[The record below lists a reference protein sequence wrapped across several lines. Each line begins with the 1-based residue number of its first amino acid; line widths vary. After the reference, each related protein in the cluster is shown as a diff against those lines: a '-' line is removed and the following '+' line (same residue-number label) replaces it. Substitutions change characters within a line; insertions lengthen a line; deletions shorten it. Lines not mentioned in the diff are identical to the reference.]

1 MYPYEP
7 YECCNI
13 SSTSIW
19 GPEQLVLLFIRLRL
33 IDSTS
38 AIKMLQTGLWSEN
51 LDSPRT
57 YDNWFRPLPYHKI
70 RSHLHE
76 YIKLWDFRH
85 YKKKEMEKCCPIL
98 FYFFIILFLLSCA
111 KNLFIAGRVV
121 SPTMLVFVS
130 SLLNE
135 KCPQHIDLNY
145 SNIYRWV
152 GRISFLHSIPE
163 RHVHVSALSG
173 AATK

>member
-1 MYPYEP
+1 MLP
-7 YECCNI
+7 N
-13 SSTSIW
+13 
-19 GPEQLVLLFIRLRL
+19 FIL
-33 IDSTS
+33 
-38 AIKMLQTGLWSEN
+38 
-51 LDSPRT
+51 
-57 YDNWFRPLPYHKI
+57 
-70 RSHLHE
+70 
-76 YIKLWDFRH
+76 
-85 YKKKEMEKCCPIL
+85 
-98 FYFFIILFLLSCA
+98 FFIILFLLSYA

-130 SLLNE
+130 SLLDE

-145 SNIYRWV
+145 SNIYTWV